1 MDYNFYQECC
11 TLFYKHTALKLNLLE
26 KQKTK
31 KNKKQ
36 NKTKQN
42 QKKQKKNEKKTKQ
55 INKKKEPEGKPK
67 FALMK

>member
-26 KQKTK
+26 KQRTKKQKTK
-31 KNKKQ
+31 QNKNK
-36 NKTKQN
+36 NKTKQT
-42 QKKQKKNEKKTKQ
+42 KKAKQ
-55 INKKKEPEGKPK
+55 INTKKEPKVKPK